1 MRLRKKITIY
11 LLLFFVLLG
20 VMHTFFPR
28 IAFGEPNEHVEELD
42 EKQLQEEV
50 LSGLHVDQLET
61 FWRELGA
68 EYGPYVIELR
78 SKNIID
84 ILREPEQ
91 LSFKS
96 VGRGII
102 TFLLYEIIT
111 NGKLL
116 GTLIVLTIFATILQ
130 TMLTA
135 FEKSTIHKIANFV
148 ILIVLLFIT
157 LQTFYIAIAYAK
169 DAIDMMSSFIIALF
183 PLMLGIIASLGQ
195 FAQVAFFH
203 PIIILLIHFSGVL
216 LSKLVFP
223 LLYIAVLL
231 LIISELN
238 DRFKATHLADLFRT
252 VSLAALGIYL
262 AVFLTL
268 LSIQGTASAIQDGV
282 ALKTTKFIASNFI
295 PVIGQTVTDAAD
307 TILSASLLLKNSLGI
322 VGLIMIVLFAVFPA
336 IKIGVIAFIYKL
348 VAALL
353 QPLAPIEI
361 VRSLQTMSQY
371 MVYILACLL
380 GMTFTFF
387 LTIVI
392 VVAASNIPLL
402 LR

>member
-1 MRLRKKITIY
+1 MNLKKHLQINY
-11 LLLFFVLLG
+11 LLILG
-20 VMHTFFPR
+20 LISVIQMIFPTLV
-28 IAFGEPNEHVEELD
+28 FGEQVESLD
-42 EKQLQEEV
+42 EQQLQEEV
-50 LSGLHVDQLET
+50 LAGLNLDDIQMH
-61 FWRELGA
+61 WNELTT
-68 EYGPYVIELR
+68 EYGFYVTELR

-84 ILREPEQ
+84 LLREPEQ
-91 LSFKS
+91 LSLKS
-96 VGRGII
+96 IGRGII
-102 TFLLYEIIT
+102 TYLLYEIIA

-157 LQTFYIAIAYAK
+157 LQTFYVAISYAK

-203 PIIILLIHFSGVL
+203 PIIILLIHFSGLL

-262 AVFLTL
+262 AIFLTL
-268 LSIQGTASAIQDGV
+268 LSIQGTASAVQDGV
-282 ALKTTKFIASNFI
+282 ALKTTKFITSNFI

-307 TILSASLLLKNSLGI
+307 TILSASLLLKNTLGI
-322 VGLIMIVLFAVFPA
+322 AGLIIIILYAAFPA
-336 IKIGVIAFIYKL
+336 IKIAVLAFIYKL

-353 QPLAPIEI
+353 QPLAPREI
-361 VRSLQTMSQY
+361 VKSLHTMSQY
-371 MVYILACLL
+371 MIYILACLL

-392 VVAASNIPLL
+392 IVAASNIPLL

>member
-1 MRLRKKITIY
+1 MNKQFFW
-11 LLLFFVLLG
+11 LLLFFIIVGTLFCPMISVAEESTVYEQDDIRDEVIDQLHIDELQQFWQQLG
-20 VMHTFFPR
+20 DDYGMF
-28 IAFGEPNEHVEELD
+28 IQELQIKNI
-42 EKQLQEEV
+42 KQLLMEYEEISITSIIKGL
-50 LSGLHVDQLET
+50 LSYLLFE
-61 FWRELGA
+61 
-68 EYGPYVIELR
+68 
-78 SKNIID
+78 
-84 ILREPEQ
+84 
-91 LSFKS
+91 
-96 VGRGII
+96 I
-102 TFLLYEIIT
+102 TT

-116 GTLIVLTIFATILQ
+116 GTLIILAIFASIIE
-130 TMLTA
+130 TMLTT
-135 FEKSTIHKIANFV
+135 FEKQTIHKIANFV
-148 ILIVLLFIT
+148 IMLVLLFIT
-157 LQTFYIAIAYAK
+157 LQTFYLSISYAK
-169 DAIDMMSSFIIALF
+169 DAIEMMSNFIIALF

-195 FAQVAFFH
+195 FSQVAFFH
-203 PIIILLIHFSGVL
+203 PIIILLIHFSGIL
-216 LSKLVFP
+216 LSKVVFP

-282 ALKTTKFIASNFI
+282 ALKTTKFITSNFI

-322 VGLIMIVLFAVFPA
+322 VGLIMIVLYAVFPA

-380 GMTFTFF
+380 GMRFTFF